1 MLSKQKRSN
10 KCAFCRQCC
19 SFCLTAVR
27 QQVTCNIRVSPGLH
41 LQGSSYGLILTGVL
55 TQIRMTGLRMTP
67 VRWTPPFLS
76 TVSPHSLKGSIC
88 LPLCLPAP
96 HHTSSLP
103 VSTAHTAITAAVS
116 YPAHTDVGA
125 SNLSSIKAMQREFML
140 ACHENERRSGES
152 FEQVDR

>member
-1 MLSKQKRSN
+1 MLL
-10 KCAFCRQCC
+10 F
-19 SFCLTAVR
+19 LPYAVR
-27 QQVTCNIRVSPGLH
+27 QQVTCNFRVLPGLH
-41 LQGSSYGLILTGVL
+41 LQGNSYVLLHPNSVQTGLILTGVP

-103 VSTAHTAITAAVS
+103 VSTAHTAIAAAVS
-116 YPAHTDVGA
+116 YPARTDVGA

-140 ACHENERRSGES
+140 ACHGNERRSGES